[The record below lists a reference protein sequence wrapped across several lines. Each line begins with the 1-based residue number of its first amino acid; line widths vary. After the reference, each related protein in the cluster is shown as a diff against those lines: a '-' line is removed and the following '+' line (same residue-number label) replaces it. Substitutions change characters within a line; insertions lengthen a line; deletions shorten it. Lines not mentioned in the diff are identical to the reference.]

1 MKKFFLTVVVG
12 VIAIMMFSLNSY
24 AVDETGGDTTQWTDL
39 SKAKA
44 EVSQKPNGFGTG
56 WEYSLKITGITFN
69 ENSRYHVY
77 IKSGDGEVDIKKDQF
92 DILSN
97 NGDVALAD
105 VSLQRAY
112 ELNKDVYCYIVEE
125 KGIETGN
132 PHKIK
137 LPRLNQHSLGN
148 RMKAYFFANRTNTD
162 MYEAGASNNPRKVKV
177 KIGNITDKD
186 ILLSIKNGEANCLQ
200 KLLDYSKSA
209 KAIYTETISLGN
221 SDSITSKLNLT
232 DGAYYYVYMEMDDE
246 GGKYYPVEDVSLYQA
261 LVDKDIGKNLFDYL
275 SNEFKWNI
283 ENGTPSTPTPNTDTK
298 NPTSGTNN
306 PTKTPDKTLA
316 SGKIPK
322 AGLGFGLITL
332 IIITVGGLIF
342 AYYKCNRLKGI

>member
-1 MKKFFLTVVVG
+1 MKKFFLIVVVG
-12 VIAIMMFSLNSY
+12 VIAIIMFSLNSY
-24 AVDETGGDTTQWTDL
+24 SADEWTDL

-44 EVSQKPNGFGTG
+44 EVSQKADGFGTG
-56 WEYSLKITGITFN
+56 WDYSLKITGITLK
-69 ENSRYHVY
+69 ENSRYLVY
-77 IKSGDGEVDIKKDQF
+77 IKSGDGQIDIKKDQF
-92 DILSN
+92 QVLSN
-97 NGDVALAD
+97 DGDVALAD
-105 VSLQRAY
+105 ASLKKAY
-112 ELNKDVYCYIVEE
+112 ELNKDVYCHIVEE
-125 KGIETGN
+125 KGTETGI

-137 LPRLNQHSLGN
+137 LTRLNQHSLGN
-148 RMKAYFFANRTNTD
+148 RLKAYFFKDRTSTF
-162 MYEAGASNNPRKVKV
+162 MFEAAASNNSRKVKV
-177 KIGNITDKD
+177 KIGNITDKN

-209 KAIYTETISLGN
+209 KAIYTETIPLG
-221 SDSITSKLNLT
+221 DSNGITSKLNLT
-232 DGAYYYVYMEMDDE
+232 DEGYYYVYMEMDDE
-246 GGKYYPVEDVSLYQA
+246 EGKYYPVEDVSLYQA
-261 LVDKDIGKNLFDYL
+261 VITNDGSVRSLYDYL

-283 ENGTPSTPTPNTDTK
+283 ESGTPSTSTPDTDTK
-298 NPTSGTNN
+298 KPTTGTNN